1 VTAESQAK
9 RLRNIKKFSS
19 KRRSKEL
26 SPLQQAIYPH
36 IVKGRD
42 FVVETGPETTH
53 HLELLLPPLLRVR
66 LDRPGIKALIITREP
81 EDIRAT
87 ASLLSAALEGR
98 GAKKRGDESDVV
110 ELGASNA
117 TRKEASMIA
126 SDPHIVVGNTE
137 RLIDH
142 IRRDNLDLSSVEVCV
157 IDEPAEEQA
166 GSFNADLHYI
176 YSKFGGY
183 PQTAVF
189 TGTQHEGLAD
199 VVSLLRRPSTIPASS
214 WKKNGARAEAQ
225 GNGASGG
232 KRRSNS
238 TREES
243 QAVSTRTFTDLM
255 KDEKLKEQID
265 DIIRN
270 IHDDEDPDEMNAYR
284 KLIKKRVPLFRRGYF
299 AAYLLKH
306 YAGGAKSSKP
316 SKPQK
321 QTDKS
326 GEFTTV
332 FVGVGKNRKV
342 FPRDLIQLFTNV
354 DGVTADDIGQ
364 IKILD
369 KYSFIELSKDKAQA
383 AIDELSGKEYRGR
396 KLNVNYARK
405 VD

>member
-1 VTAESQAK
+1 MTAESQAK

-19 KRRSKEL
+19 KRRRKEL

-36 IVKGRD
+36 IVRGRD
-42 FVVETGPETTH
+42 FVVETGPDSTH

-66 LDRPGIKALIITREP
+66 LDKPGVKALIITREP
-81 EDIRAT
+81 ADIQAT
-87 ASLLSAALEGR
+87 ASLLSVALDG
-98 GAKKRGDESDVV
+98 KPSKRAPSDADVV

-117 TRKEASMIA
+117 ARKEATLIA
-126 SDPHIVVGNTE
+126 AQPHVVVGSTE
-137 RLIDH
+137 RVIDH
-142 IRRDNLDLSSVEVCV
+142 IRRDNLDLSAVEVCV
-157 IDEPAEEQA
+157 IDEPSQELAA
-166 GSFNADLHYI
+166 SFNADLHYI

-189 TGTQHEGLAD
+189 TETSHEGVAD
-199 VVSLLRRPSTIPASS
+199 IVSLLRRPSTIPFSS
-214 WKKNGARAEAQ
+214 WQRNGTGPQ
-225 GNGASGG
+225 DDTGNGSGG
-232 KRRSNS
+232 RRSNS

-243 QAVSTRTFTDLM
+243 QTVSTRTFTDLM
-255 KDEKLKEQID
+255 KDDRIREQIE
-265 DIIRN
+265 DIIRR

-306 YAGGAKSSKP
+306 YAGGTKSSKP

-326 GEFTTV
+326 GDFTTV

-354 DGVTADDIGQ
+354 DGVTAGDIGQ